1 MIQQFNRFTA
11 LKDKGVNFKKVLDI
25 GAYEGQWTYNFKK
38 LFPDADVLMI
48 EANEDK
54 QVYLRGIGPYK
65 IALLSDSE
73 KEVDY
78 FKSQTSIS
86 TGNSIYKENT
96 NIPFEPQKRK
106 TQTLQSI
113 VGNETYDLIK
123 MDVQGSELDIMK
135 GSEDV
140 IKKSKYLLLEM
151 QAFEYNKD
159 APNASE
165 VIAYLHGLNFNL
177 LDIMD
182 TAYIQNFLINIDA
195 LFINKS

>member
-1 MIQQFNRFTA
+1 MIQQFNRFTV
-11 LKDKGVNFKKVLDI
+11 LKNRCVNFTKVLDI

-86 TGNSIYKENT
+86 TGNSIYRENT
-96 NIPFEPQKRK
+96 DIPFTSEKRK

-113 VGNETYDLIK
+113 VGDETYDLIK

-151 QAFEYNKD
+151 QAFEYNKN

-165 VIAYLHGLNFNL
+165 VIAYLHSLNFHL
-177 LDIMD
+177 LDLMD
-182 TAYIQNFLINIDA
+182 TAYIQNYLINIDA

>member
-1 MIQQFNRFTA
+1 MIQQFNRFTV
-11 LKDKGVNFKKVLDI
+11 LKNRGVNFTKVLDI

-86 TGNSIYKENT
+86 TGNSIYRENT
-96 NIPFEPQKRK
+96 NIPFESEKRK

-113 VGNETYDLIK
+113 VGDETYDLIK

-135 GSEDV
+135 GSENV

-151 QAFEYNKD
+151 QAFEYNKN

-165 VIAYLHGLNFNL
+165 VIAYLHSLNFHL
-177 LDIMD
+177 LDLMD
-182 TAYIQNFLINIDA
+182 TAYIQDYLINIDA

>member
-11 LKDKGVNFKKVLDI
+11 LKNRGVNFTKVLDI

-86 TGNSIYKENT
+86 TGNSIYRENT
-96 NIPFEPQKRK
+96 DIPFESEKRK

-113 VGNETYDLIK
+113 VGDETYDLIK

-151 QAFEYNKD
+151 QAFEYNKN

-165 VIAYLHGLNFNL
+165 VIAYLHSLNFHL
-177 LDIMD
+177 LDLMD
-182 TAYIQNFLINIDA
+182 TAYIQDYLINIDA

>member
-11 LKDKGVNFKKVLDI
+11 LKNRGVNFTKVLDI

-86 TGNSIYKENT
+86 TGNSIYRENT
-96 NIPFEPQKRK
+96 DIPFESEKRK

-113 VGNETYDLIK
+113 VGDENYDLIK

-151 QAFEYNKD
+151 QAFEYNKN

-165 VIAYLHGLNFNL
+165 VIAYLHSLNFHL
-177 LDIMD
+177 LDLMD
-182 TAYIQNFLINIDA
+182 TAYIQDYLINIDA

>member
-11 LKDKGVNFKKVLDI
+11 LKNRGVNFTKVLDI

-86 TGNSIYKENT
+86 TGNSIYRENT
-96 NIPFEPQKRK
+96 DIPFTSEKRK
-106 TQTLQSI
+106 TQTLQNI

-151 QAFEYNKD
+151 QAFEYNKN

-165 VIAYLHGLNFNL
+165 VIAYLHSLNFHL
-177 LDIMD
+177 LDLMD
-182 TAYIQNFLINIDA
+182 TAYIQDYLINIDA

>member
-1 MIQQFNRFTA
+1 MIQQFNRFSA
-11 LKDKGVNFKKVLDI
+11 LKNRGLDFKKVLDI

-86 TGNSIYKENT
+86 TGNSIYRENT
-96 NIPFEPQKRK
+96 DIPFESEKRK

-113 VGNETYDLIK
+113 VGDETYDLIK

-151 QAFEYNKD
+151 QAFEYNKN

-165 VIAYLHGLNFNL
+165 VIAYLHSLNFHL
-177 LDIMD
+177 LDLMD
-182 TAYIQNFLINIDA
+182 TAYIQDYLINIDA